1 MSYSSLVGSLG
12 VTMLLAAFFLNLFR
26 YIQQG
31 SKLYIVLN
39 IIGAGLSCYASF
51 LIRYWPFVI
60 LEGCWMLVSVAGG
73 FGLRPGGSAFRKKEG

>member
-1 MSYSSLVGSLG
+1 MNYSSLVGSLG
-12 VTMLLAAFFLNLFR
+12 VTLLLAAFFLNLFR
-26 YIQQG
+26 NIQQG

-51 LIRYWPFVI
+51 LIHYWPFVI

-73 FGLRPGGSAFRKKEG
+73 FGLRPDGSAFRKKEG

>member
-1 MSYSSLVGSLG
+1 MSYSSLVGSVG
-12 VTMLLAAFFLNLFR
+12 VALLLAAFFLNLFR
-26 YIQQG
+26 YIRHG

-73 FGLRPGGSAFRKKEG
+73 LGLRPGGSAFRKKEG